1 MATIFDD
8 LLRSIESDLNLGR
21 RDLQERLG
29 PIRAALD
36 SYERS
41 VLEQR
46 TLDYCQ
52 AHSLRRPKTAGIPA
66 PAAARALL
74 HLVRALPEL
83 NVAVDSAPP
92 EAKTEP
98 DNAAAEPASSPQVD
112 EVAVRFAEKFPALAR
127 ASEEGRL
134 LVLGAFSGRTK
145 TLPRPLADVTDWI
158 DTASDGNRIV
168 AGAVRRITSGGV
180 FGIII
185 CEQAISHQHAD
196 PVTRAARTHKI
207 PVAYAGKGGNA
218 SLARA
223 FETIEAALG

>member
-1 MATIFDD
+1 MATVFDD
-8 LLRSIESDLNLGR
+8 LLRSIESELNLGR
-21 RDLQERLG
+21 RELEERLG

-83 NVAVDSAPP
+83 GTTFDSAPP
-92 EAKTEP
+92 EEKAEP
-98 DNAAAEPASSPQVD
+98 DNSTAEPAALPPID
-112 EVAVRFAEKFPALAR
+112 DVAARFTEKFPALAR
-127 ASEEGRL
+127 AAEGGRL
-134 LVLGAFSGRTK
+134 LVFGTFSGRTK

-168 AGAVRRITSGGV
+168 AAAVRRITSGGV

-185 CEQAISHQHAD
+185 CEQAIAHQHSD

-223 FETIEAALG
+223 FETLEEAL